1 MKPFRLITYLAP
13 ILLSALT
20 IQRAEAQFYNGMQ
33 MTFGKNR
40 VQYSDNYWKF
50 YRFDRF
56 DVYSYEEGTDLSL
69 YVADFVEKELPL
81 IERFFDYDIEQ
92 RLIFIC
98 YNKLSDFRQ
107 SNIGLTTTED
117 DYNIGGTTQII
128 QNKVTLYFQ
137 GDHMELERQIRAAI
151 AEVLINEF
159 MFGNS
164 MLSNVANTTT
174 ISLPDWYVKGLISF
188 VANPWDYEIENR
200 VKDGVNSGK
209 YKKLMTLTDEDAV
222 FAGHSLWKYIA
233 DLYGAA
239 IIPNI
244 LYLTKVNKSASDGF
258 LYVLGQK
265 LKEISADWS
274 AYYLGMYMS
283 ADENGEFPDEEDR
296 VIKPKKEMRILRPK
310 ISPDG
315 KYLSY
320 VTNQEGKYKIWI
332 RNNETE
338 KTDKIFKRGQK
349 LDQVT
354 DYTVPV
360 TAWHPSGEIL
370 GFITEE
376 EGILL
381 INFYNTNTEELTTR
395 TLFFFEKVLDMDF
408 SPDRRKIVFSAVLNG
423 QTDIFVYDLASATS
437 QRITYDL
444 ADDFSPRFI
453 NDMNQISFTSNRRYD
468 TLYARGNEPPNNTTT
483 AFSIYIYDYQSE
495 NKVLR
500 KISEGDYINHLKP
513 EYLGDDRFIYLSDK
527 NGIYNQYYAN
537 YDSAVAF
544 VDTTIHYRY
553 FARSYPISN
562 YNRNIL
568 DADLNTATGEVSNV
582 IFNNG
587 RYNLYNTPL
596 DLTKRYGDELE
607 VTEYRNRYVE
617 RLLQE
622 DSLHHIEQR
631 VISLDDITDNRLII
645 DGDTIELQEF
655 MININNYV
663 FEQEKVKFYNEKLRD
678 RGIVLVL
685 DTELEKE
692 KVYIDYR
699 TTFYPDK
706 LVNQIDFSFLSESYQ
721 PFTGNAFYFN
731 PGFNMF
737 FKVGANDLFEDYR
750 LVGGVRFSSDFN
762 SNEYLLSFENLSRRL
777 DQQLVFHRQ
786 VLNNQYETALT
797 KTFTHEV
804 LGSVKY
810 PFSQVLALKGTA
822 SFRHDN
828 SVFLSTD
835 ISNLAEENILK
846 VWGGVKAELIF
857 DNVKNLGINLYE
869 GTRFKVFG
877 EAYRQLNTSES
888 DLYVLGAD
896 FRHYI
901 RIHRSLIWA
910 NRFAG
915 STSFGR
921 SPLIYYLGA
930 VDNWTNLFQLR
941 TPTFDRSVD
950 IDYSQNYSYQAIA
963 TNLRGFSQ
971 NIRNGTN
978 FALIN
983 SEIRWPVFRYF
994 ANHPL
999 SSAFFNNFQV
1009 VGFGDIGSAWT
1020 GPHPFTGKNAW
1031 DTETIPT
1038 DPEPGTPVVVTIN
1051 SNRSP
1056 IVGGFGVGVRS
1067 QIFGY
1072 FVRLDWAWG
1081 VENQEIQPR
1090 IFYLSLSLDF

>member
-1 MKPFRLITYLAP
+1 MKPFRLIIYLAP

-137 GDHMELERQIRAAI
+137 GNHMELERQIRAAI

-209 YKKLMTLTDEDAV
+209 YEKLMTLTDEDAV

-332 RNNETE
+332 RNNETG

-376 EGILL
+376 EGLLL
-381 INFYNTNTEELTTR
+381 INFYNTITEELTTR

-568 DADLNTATGEVSNV
+568 DADLNTATDEVSNV

-596 DLTKRYGDELE
+596 DLTKRYGDALE
-607 VTEYRNRYVE
+607 ETEYRDRYVE

-655 MININNYV
+655 RININNYV
-663 FEQEKVKFYNEKLRD
+663 FEQEKVKYYNEKLRD

-706 LVNQIDFSFLSESYQ
+706 LVNQIDFSFLNESYQ

-786 VLNNQYETALT
+786 VLNNQYESALT